1 MMQIKFVDLGRQ
13 NKEIEKELL
22 PIMSNIIN
30 RCDFILGKEVGLF
43 EKEFANFIGAK
54 YALGVGNGTD
64 ALHLCLKS
72 LNIKAND
79 GVIVPVNTFI
89 ATALSVVYLGARP
102 IFVDCNEKNFN
113 LDIDQV
119 KMLLKKFRKK
129 LRIKAIIPVHLY
141 GQCCDMD
148 EILSIAKEYDIKV
161 IEDACQ
167 AHGAKYKNKSA
178 GTFGIAAAFS
188 FYPGKNLGCFGDG
201 GAVVTNDEEIYK
213 KILML
218 RNYGQREKY
227 IHIEV
232 GFNSRLDT
240 LQAGV
245 LRIKLKYLAKW
256 NQQRQEIAKLY
267 FKKLLNENIILPQ
280 VDPDF
285 EHIWHLFVIRIKTNQ
300 RDELRQYLKEKGIET
315 GIHYPIPLH
324 LSPAFKYLGYKR
336 GDFPV
341 AEKIS
346 DEILSLPMFP
356 GMTEDE
362 IDYISTTIAKF
373 PWKS

>member
-1 MMQIKFVDLGRQ
+1 MQIKFVDLGRQ